1 MRNTHVIIAP
11 ICHPLHT
18 VDPSAGAVSAEHP
31 NNPRMIRENR
41 GKREPRQ
48 IRIENYGRSDSDP
61 TGAGSSGSS
70 SSFDKGILPPN
81 SREATPADDDDDGA
95 DGGAA
100 GNDTGSTENKTF
112 FSGNPFVE
120 VTKGII
126 HMYKKK

>member
-1 MRNTHVIIAP
+1 
-11 ICHPLHT
+11 
-18 VDPSAGAVSAEHP
+18 
-31 NNPRMIRENR
+31 MIRENR

-61 TGAGSSGSS
+61 TASS
-70 SSFDKGILPPN
+70 SSSSLDRGILPPS
-81 SREATPADDDDDGA
+81 SREATPAEDDDDDVAGA
-95 DGGAA
+95 TGNSTVDGSG
-100 GNDTGSTENKTF
+100 TENKTF